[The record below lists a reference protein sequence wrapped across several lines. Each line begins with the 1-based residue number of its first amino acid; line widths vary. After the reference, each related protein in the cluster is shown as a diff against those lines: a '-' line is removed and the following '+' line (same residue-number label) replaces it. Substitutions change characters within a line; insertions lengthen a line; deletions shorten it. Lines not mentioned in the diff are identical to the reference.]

1 MECVFCV
8 SSFVGVYVCGVWYF
22 MWSVCVCVCVWYFCG
37 MCVVWSGLVCDV
49 CVECE
54 VEETV
59 CRSSDAFV
67 EGVCVLRRCVVGVST
82 VCDLCSVCFVWWL
95 CRVCFVPGVICEVVV
110 WREVCTCLCVNG
122 ATCEG
127 SRW

>member
-1 MECVFCV
+1 M
-8 SSFVGVYVCGVWYF
+8 
-22 MWSVCVCVCVWYFCG
+22 
-37 MCVVWSGLVCDV
+37 CDV

-82 VCDLCSVCFVWWL
+82 VCDLCSVCFV
-95 CRVCFVPGVICEVVV
+95 PGVICEVVV
-110 WREVCTCLCVNG
+110 WRKVCTCLCVNG